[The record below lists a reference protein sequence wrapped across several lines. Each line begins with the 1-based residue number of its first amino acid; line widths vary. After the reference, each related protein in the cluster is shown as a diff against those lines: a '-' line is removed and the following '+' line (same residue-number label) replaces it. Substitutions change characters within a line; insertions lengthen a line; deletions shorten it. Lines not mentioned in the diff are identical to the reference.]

1 MLKSKKLLC
10 TVISSVMWASYT
22 STAAA
27 NERSYNTIDERSYNI
42 IEELVVTARK
52 KSENMQEVPLSI
64 NAMSESMMAEAGIN
78 NLGDISDFT
87 PGFDFSQSF
96 GRQDFRPSIR
106 GQSTIDGGA
115 NAGLFLDGFYV
126 GQGGPTVPT
135 AALQRIEVVKGPQ
148 STLYGRATLAGAIN
162 YVLKKPTDDFFG
174 EVEVTLGEYGE
185 KRTDITVSGPL
196 TDTLSYLVAGSY
208 YDYDGQY
215 KNRFEG
221 NSIGS
226 PANYDDVGGQSTNS
240 FLASLTFTPSDTF
253 DGNFTVMWD
262 KSKDDP
268 YPIAMLDSSN
278 NNCGFGPAANPP
290 VGTPGYGKMSA
301 GAYNNSGYYCGRVD
315 VDDVLDQNGGRTNLE
330 NGFYQHMGSEFEAL
344 RTYLTLNWTLGEYDL
359 VSKTGY
365 SDYKSENRQDQGFG
379 SRDYY
384 EAYGYNIRF
393 GFLSED
399 LRDSNEFIQEFT
411 LHSSADEPFRYM
423 LGTSYYR
430 FELSGE
436 QRLSN
441 VVPTAATDPGRA
453 LFPLY
458 DIADQTIEN
467 VSFYG
472 GVSYDFT
479 DAVTLDLE
487 LRQSKE
493 KISFEGTSQ
502 NFDFSETYT
511 ALLPRAS
518 LSWKVTD
525 DVMLFGNISKGNK
538 PGTINAAIY
547 LADNQR
553 AVDEETAWNYE
564 IGFKSNLFDGIAQL
578 NGSVYYIDWENQ
590 QLTTNTALADGT
602 GSTSILQ
609 NLGEST
615 IKGLELDLTVN
626 VTDYWQVYA
635 GYAYTDTEVE
645 KFVLDAK
652 GFANPLTGAMA
663 NGYKEPAQMGFD
675 YLPNGDILISGVELP
690 QVSKHQAILSNTFN
704 GELNDYWGWYARVDY
719 VYNSKRYAQVYNAA
733 HTGDASK
740 VNLRFGLTSEDWD
753 VALWV
758 KNLLD
763 DDTSPALIR
772 YVQAQDGAF
781 GPNRAIAATLPEKR
795 SAGVTVNYRF

>member
-1 MLKSKKLLC
+1 MLKSKKVLC
-10 TVISSVMWASYT
+10 TVISSIMWASYT

-27 NERSYNTIDERSYNI
+27 NEQPSYNT

-64 NAMSESMMAEAGIN
+64 SAMSETMMAEAGIN
-78 NLGDISDFT
+78 SLGDISDFT
-87 PGFDFSQSF
+87 PGFDFAQSF

-115 NAGLFLDGFYV
+115 NAGLFIDGFYV
-126 GQGGPTVPT
+126 GQGGPSVPT

-162 YVLKKPTDDFFG
+162 YVLKKPTDEFEG
-174 EVEVTLGEYGE
+174 EVEATIGEYGE
-185 KRTDITVSGPL
+185 VRTDITLSGPL
-196 TDTLSYLVAGSY
+196 SDTVSYLVAGSY

-226 PANYDDVGGQSTNS
+226 PANNDDVGGQSTDS

-253 DGNFTVMWD
+253 DGNLTVMWD

-268 YPIAMLDSSN
+268 YAIAMLDSSN

-290 VGTPGYGKMSA
+290 AGTPGGVMTPA
-301 GAYNNSGYYCGRVD
+301 AYNNSGYYCGRVD

-330 NGFYQHMGSEFEAL
+330 NGFYQNMGSEFEAL
-344 RTYLTLNWTLGEYDL
+344 RTYLTLNWTVGDYDL
-359 VSKTGY
+359 VSRTGY

-384 EAYGYNIRF
+384 EAYGYQMRF
-393 GFLSED
+393 GTLSED
-399 LRDSNEFIQEFT
+399 LRDSNEFSQEFT

-430 FELSGE
+430 FESSGE

-441 VVPTAATDPGRA
+441 VVPTAATDPGRD

-458 DIADQTIEN
+458 DVADQTVEN

-472 GVSYDFT
+472 SVSYDFT
-479 DAVTLDLE
+479 DTVTLDLE

-493 KISFEGTSQ
+493 KVSFEGTSQ
-502 NFDFSETYT
+502 NFDFSETYS

-518 LSWKVTD
+518 LSWKATD
-525 DVMLFGNISKGNK
+525 DLMVYGNISKGNK
-538 PGTINAAIY
+538 PGTINAAIN
-547 LADNQR
+547 LHANQR

-564 IGFKSNLFDGIAQL
+564 LGFKSNLFDGIAQL
-578 NGSVYYIDWENQ
+578 NGAVYYIDWENQ
-590 QLTTNTALADGT
+590 QLTTNTTNADGT

-609 NLGEST
+609 NLGESS

-626 VTDYWQVYA
+626 VTDNWQVYA

-645 KFVLDAK
+645 EFVLNAR
-652 GFANPLTGAMA
+652 GFANPTSGAMA
-663 NGYKEPAQMGFD
+663 NAYKEAAQMGFD
-675 YLPNGDILISGVELP
+675 YLANGDIMISGVELP
-690 QVSKHQAILSNTFN
+690 QVSKHQATLSNSFFGALTD
-704 GELNDYWGWYARVDY
+704 ELEWFARVDY
-719 VYNSKRYAQVYNAA
+719 VYGSKRYAQVYNAA
-733 HTGDASK
+733 HTGASSK
-740 VNLRFGLTSEDWD
+740 VNLRVGVNAQDWD

-758 KNLLD
+758 NNVTD
-763 DDTSPALIR
+763 NDTSPALIR
-772 YVQAQDGAF
+772 YVQTQDGAY

-795 SAGVTVNYRF
+795 AAGVTVNYRF